1 MTKKRMAFLQE
12 FLQFVGLGGRLR
24 LEWISSAEANKFV
37 NVINDFTEQIR
48 RLGPSPLGRG
58 REAFAALAFPPVSH
72 AAGRAACACSH
83 AATEP
88 TSSAQEVH

>member
-37 NVINDFTEQIR
+37 QVVSDFTEQIR
-48 RLGPSPLGRG
+48 RLGPSPLRKGG
-58 REAFAALAFPPVSH
+58 LALASLAFTPTPQ
-72 AAGRAACACSH
+72 AAGQAACACGH
-83 AATEP
+83 GAGG
-88 TSSAQEVH
+88 TSPAAQEVH